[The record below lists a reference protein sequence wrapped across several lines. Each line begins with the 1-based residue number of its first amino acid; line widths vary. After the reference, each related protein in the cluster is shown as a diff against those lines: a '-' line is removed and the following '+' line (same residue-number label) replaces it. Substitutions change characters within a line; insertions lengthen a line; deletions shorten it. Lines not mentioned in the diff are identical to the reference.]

1 MRRLDGITDMMPS
14 VDMNQGKLQE
24 MVKDKEAWGA
34 AVNGTADLDTT
45 WQLNNTKRIAIT
57 IHFKMDMI
65 FKQEARKLSYN

>member
-1 MRRLDGITDMMPS
+1 
-14 VDMNQGKLQE
+14 

-65 FKQEARKLSYN
+65 FK